1 MDSQSSCELSPQARA
16 FSTVLTAFIGSIV
29 NGATNGYLIAFITG
43 WISQLAVLRVLS
55 GALLT
60 LYQAFS
66 SNYAR
71 LEQELSTSR
80 PTDEIALE
88 EQGLI
93 PETSQAVAQGELQG
107 DKKAWVPRLLRL
119 QLPLIKRMEGRLIK
133 EVTVFGWIG
142 WLYTAVY
149 SPIVQILWLAENW
162 SAASGPLKFV
172 RALGI
177 SIAALSLTID
187 TKKRYAIKLSD
198 TKYLGSPACVAFKII
213 NGVSAFG
220 MGIMCAA
227 LLIKGA
233 IDASLEWYIIIIYCI
248 LSVIWAAASF
258 LICPVQDGGMKG
270 SGLILDI
277 LMGAFAGIILAAPAF
292 AVMQRAE
299 KPDGFLTPESGQAS
313 LNDYLSCESVAVW
326 QKFVAIFP
334 WWGIAGDF
342 EERWE
347 KDGAREFL
355 NRENSAYQ
363 IWSERLI
370 AYAADGFSWL
380 E

>member
-1 MDSQSSCELSPQARA
+1 MDSQSPCELSPQARA

-29 NGATNGYLIAFITG
+29 NGATNGYLVAFMTG
-43 WISQLAVLRVLS
+43 WISWLAVLRVLS

-66 SNYAR
+66 SKYTR
-71 LEQELSTSR
+71 LEHELSTSR

-88 EQGLI
+88 ERGLI
-93 PETSQAVAQGELQG
+93 PETSQAVAQGESQG
-107 DKKAWVPRLLRL
+107 DKGALVPRLLRP
-119 QLPLIKRMEGRLIK
+119 QLSSIKRMNGRLTK
-133 EVTVFGWIG
+133 EVTVLGWIG
-142 WLYTAVY
+142 WLYTAIY

-172 RALGI
+172 RAFGI

-187 TKKRYAIKLSD
+187 TKKRYATKLSD

-213 NGVSAFG
+213 NGISAFG

-233 IDASLEWYIIIIYCI
+233 IDASLEWYIIVIYCI
-248 LSVIWAAASF
+248 FSVIWAVASF
-258 LICPVQDGGMKG
+258 QICPVQDGGVKG
-270 SGLILDI
+270 FGLIPDVI
-277 LMGAFAGIILAAPAF
+277 MGAFAGIFLAAPAF
-292 AVMQRAE
+292 AVMQTAE
-299 KPDGFLTPESGQAS
+299 QPTLGSDGFSTPESGQAS

-334 WWGIAGDF
+334 
-342 EERWE
+342 
-347 KDGAREFL
+347 
-355 NRENSAYQ
+355 
-363 IWSERLI
+363 
-370 AYAADGFSWL
+370 
-380 E
+380 